1 MRCVRP
7 ALVAAFGFLLLACAG
22 QARSQPAPP
31 PRPPVT
37 VIVVTSFDVPTAT
50 PTPRPLPTLVP
61 TRTPTVVP
69 TKVNT
74 PTRVPT
80 AARGQP
86 RPTNAPTPPPA
97 PPGKPALDPNLVA
110 FALQSSGLPISGT
123 QVLTAAT
130 DPDKL
135 LGQPGQ
141 YSGKVSWQD
150 PRLNNA
156 FGFAELFADEKTL
169 KDREKL
175 LAAAGKEKFVA
186 QAASKALFRLPAGVT
201 LEQAKQYEAA
211 FKKLGG

>member
-1 MRCVRP
+1 M
-7 ALVAAFGFLLLACAG
+7 
-22 QARSQPAPP
+22 
-31 PRPPVT
+31 T
-37 VIVVTSFDVPTAT
+37 VIVVTSLEVPTSA
-50 PTPRPLPTLVP
+50 PTPKP
-61 TRTPTVVP
+61 
-69 TKVNT
+69 
-74 PTRVPT
+74 VPT

-86 RPTNAPTPPPA
+86 RPTSAPTPPPA
-97 PPGKPALDPNLVA
+97 APGKPALDPNLVA

-150 PRLNNA
+150 PRLNNN
-156 FGFAELFADEKTL
+156 FGLAELFADEKTL
-169 KDREKL
+169 KDREKV
-175 LAAAGKEKFVA
+175 LAAIGNEKFVA
-186 QAASKALFRLPAGVT
+186 QAASKALFRLPRGVT